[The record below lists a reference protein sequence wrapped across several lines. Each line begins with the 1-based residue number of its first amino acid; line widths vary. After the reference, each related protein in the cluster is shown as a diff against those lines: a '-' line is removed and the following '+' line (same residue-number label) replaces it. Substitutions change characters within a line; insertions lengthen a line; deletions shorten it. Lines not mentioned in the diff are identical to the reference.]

1 MRKGTQGEGLVFYGP
16 EEATIAYNEKKVDI
30 HAPIK
35 VYVND
40 IDKEG
45 NPVKKMVETSVG
57 RLMVNEFVPEEV
69 GYINEVLGKKA
80 LRDIIGKVIKLVV
93 LPVRLSS
100 WMISR
105 IWVIIWLSKVVC
117 PSTWLTF

>member
-1 MRKGTQGEGLVFYGP
+1 M
-16 EEATIAYNEKKVDI
+16 
-30 HAPIK
+30 
-35 VYVND
+35 ND

-80 LRDIIGKVIKLVV
+80 LRDIT
-93 LPVRLSS
+93 VR
-100 WMISR
+100 
-105 IWVIIWLSKVVC
+105 
-117 PSTWLTF
+117 

>member
-1 MRKGTQGEGLVFYGP
+1 MKRSGYPCSDQ
-16 EEATIAYNEKKVDI
+16 
-30 HAPIK
+30 

-69 GYINEVLGKKA
+69 GYINEVLGKK
-80 LRDIIGKVIKLVV
+80 LSVISS
-93 LPVRLSS
+93 VR
-100 WMISR
+100 
-105 IWVIIWLSKVVC
+105 
-117 PSTWLTF
+117 

>member
-1 MRKGTQGEGLVFYGP
+1 MYKRQ
-16 EEATIAYNEKKVDI
+16 VDI

-80 LRDIIGKVIKLVV
+80 LRDIIGKVITACGVA
-93 LPVRLSS
+93 PVSYTHLDVYKRQH
-100 WMISR
+100 R
-105 IWVIIWLSKVVC
+105 
-117 PSTWLTF
+117 P

>member
-1 MRKGTQGEGLVFYGP
+1 MLRS
-16 EEATIAYNEKKVDI
+16 
-30 HAPIK
+30 K

-40 IDKEG
+40 IDEEG

-80 LRDIIGKVIKLVV
+80 LRDIIGKGDQGLWCCPYGSV
-93 LPVRLSS
+93 LG
-100 WMISR
+100 
-105 IWVIIWLSKVVC
+105 
-117 PSTWLTF
+117 

>member
-45 NPVKKMVETSVG
+45 Y
-57 RLMVNEFVPEEV
+57 PESAN
-69 GYINEVLGKKA
+69 ILLPKA
-80 LRDIIGKVIKLVV
+80 SPIQQ
-93 LPVRLSS
+93 
-100 WMISR
+100 
-105 IWVIIWLSKVVC
+105 
-117 PSTWLTF
+117 